1 MCFWSHGGV
10 TAPSSAVGRVLPAE
24 FTVVCAAVQYF
35 SSKPLPVW
43 GLEGNARL
51 GK

>member
-1 MCFWSHGGV
+1 M
-10 TAPSSAVGRVLPAE
+10 TPSSCLGRVLPTE
-24 FTVVCAAVQYF
+24 FTVACAVVQCF

-43 GLEGNARL
+43 GIEGNART